1 MICKNCKAQIKPS
14 QKFCPK
20 CGMEIKQKRK
30 LSKKAQAFIAC
41 VCCLVLIITGTIGG
55 LYFYQN
61 NHAVDDPDS
70 NYIALESGFTDIKVT
85 DEKTA
90 LEAIASVADVI
101 GIENVENE
109 LKISNTNTID
119 NNTYYRFQQY
129 YNDIPV
135 YGSSISLVS
144 DNNKDVVAL
153 TSNYLSNVKVDI
165 NKKTKSDSQIQKA
178 IKKFLHKKIS
188 NDINIYSISEINESS
203 RIIYN
208 MDKPFS
214 ALSISVITD
223 YGAYN
228 LIIDAVRGK
237 VVFCTDEINY
247 VQKEFKINGQN
258 GEQSFTAETDGKTN
272 TMKYISNSGTE
283 ITVST
288 PKNKNKFDWYYPDNS
303 DIVTWKKD
311 NKVNKSAV
319 DMMTNITNIYYYY
332 LNSFQRDSL
341 DDNKIPLRL
350 YVNTEGYKSYD
361 GEDIPEKN
369 NAYFWVSPNGPI
381 LASTKNIE
389 NGKEIAE
396 LSANLDVL
404 AHEYTHGVIH
414 YTCALR
420 DTQYNSFPGAINEGI
435 SDIFGVLAEQS
446 IADWSEPD
454 WLMSEDVRNIKDPH
468 RNSTKH
474 PYPKNIEELSNSK
487 TYSDKG
493 VIRYYIDDE
502 ENESSDFCHF
512 ACSIISH
519 SAYLMWNGLNGNPN
533 KKIESSLLGE
543 LWYTT
548 LYLMQSDA
556 TFSQCRNAVEL
567 SARIMLKDGKLTQ
580 EQYQCVLESFDEV
593 GIENAPYTYYYLVK
607 NDFNLKVLNS
617 KETEDVNFN
626 LKISKPSETELMG
639 APELVL
645 EENSLYGNKQISLD
659 DGVYYL
665 EITDLDENAQN
676 SVPIKTKIIVD
687 GDDENAADEVTV
699 RTDFS
704 NIITVEIPN
713 DSGKY
718 EDIYYKY
725 INDTII
731 PSQEYCGEYNESFSN
746 VPESE
751 LYSKIKDLKGI
762 SSAYIKDLNKDGIPE
777 MFTVSTLGKGS
788 AKGTDYYEDSIVV
801 DIHCYSL
808 DKSNSVVD
816 CGSIYGIGTFK
827 NADEQV
833 YVYFADSSQ
842 PRICVSNNYWTFVS
856 TASTFGQSFK
866 AFAFDKKVQ
875 EKESVLYHFSKG
887 NESYTINGENVN
899 IDNANRKASSV
910 FKSLDLTGISIESGW
925 NKFPKNCK
933 KICTLGTKYSGN
945 DSYEAFI
952 EDYTELA
959 KHINI
964 DATNNTDGERKSETT
979 TQVSTISSDPGKF
992 YGNDTAEQLR
1002 KSIIGSWGALG
1013 SMVPEYNF
1021 FADGNASGDMPWT
1034 ASGTYSISDDKRL
1047 TIKWVGKSE
1056 KEEYVWSE
1064 ESWDDFYSH
1073 HEYGTDFWCITD
1085 DGILKINGKEK
1096 YRDGVDNFTYN
1107 SDGDLM
1113 AIISGTWIS
1122 DKGYKEYQINSDGTW
1137 VESTVVVSDE
1147 TLINRTKLDN
1157 GKVEIIDDTTAK
1169 LWQEVDSLSQIP
1181 GASELIYDSK
1191 NDKISIGGTNNTFTR
1206 AKYK

>member
-1 MICKNCKAQIKPS
+1 MICKNCKTQIKPS

-20 CGMEIKQKRK
+20 CGMEIKTKKK

-41 VCCLVLIITGTIGG
+41 ACCLVLIITGTIGG

-61 NHAVDDPDS
+61 NHAVDDSDS
-70 NYIALESGFTDIKVT
+70 NYIVLEEGFTDVKVT

-90 LEAIASVADVI
+90 LEAIESVADLI
-101 GIENVENE
+101 GINNAQEE
-109 LKISNTNTID
+109 LLIERIDTID
-119 NNTYYRFQQY
+119 GTNYYRFNQRCDAVSVDGKFTVIAADEEG
-129 YNDIPV
+129 N
-135 YGSSISLVS
+135 SL
-144 DNNKDVVAL
+144 AL
-153 TSNYLSNVKVDI
+153 ISNYVNIEAHSIHMNDNLKQDEV
-165 NKKTKSDSQIQKA
+165 NKNIQKV
-178 IKKFLHKKIS
+178 IGKSIVNVETLDNQKIVYIL
-188 NDINIYSISEINESS
+188 NDNEYIY
-203 RIIYN
+203 
-208 MDKPFS
+208 
-214 ALSISVITD
+214 
-223 YGAYN
+223 AYK
-228 LIIDAVRGK
+228 L
-237 VVFCTDEINY
+237 
-247 VQKEFKINGQN
+247 
-258 GEQSFTAETDGKTN
+258 
-272 TMKYISNSGTE
+272 
-283 ITVST
+283 
-288 PKNKNKFDWYYPDNS
+288 
-303 DIVTWKKD
+303 
-311 NKVNKSAV
+311 
-319 DMMTNITNIYYYY
+319 
-332 LNSFQRDSL
+332 
-341 DDNKIPLRL
+341 
-350 YVNTEGYKSYD
+350 
-361 GEDIPEKN
+361 
-369 NAYFWVSPNGPI
+369 
-381 LASTKNIE
+381 LASTETELYTVFINAEDGSVIRYKSSFDFTSAEVVSADGTSKAIGWKNDDGSYHLYNDEHKISIFDVSSIE
-389 NGKEIAE
+389 IQDTINLWNFKEELGIDTIYSQTNTFDEKGVKLMAYLCRFDDYYRSLGDSGFNQINAAINDNTGTNARAKGVYDKGGTNLKFGVLLVGKDRNIDDIDII
-396 LSANLDVL
+396 S
-404 AHEYTHGVIH
+404 HEYTHMVTRSINNWDGQEAG
-414 YTCALR
+414 AL
-420 DTQYNSFPGAINEGI
+420 NEGI
-435 SDIFGVLAEQS
+435 SDIFGEIIES
-446 IADWSEPD
+446 SIKGSCDWKHDERNIADPENKKNKQRYPASIEYLENAKHNKKERYLISGNWSNGQT
-454 WLMSEDVRNIKDPH
+454 ED
-468 RNSTKH
+468 
-474 PYPKNIEELSNSK
+474 
-487 TYSDKG
+487 YS
-493 VIRYYIDDE
+493 
-502 ENESSDFCHF
+502 HF
-512 ACSIISH
+512 ASTIISY
-519 SAYLMWNGLNGNPN
+519 SAYLMNNGIDDTNN
-533 KKIESSLLGE
+533 KKIDMDLLGK
-543 LWYTT
+543 LWYKSI
-548 LYLMQSDA
+548 YLMQSSCS
-556 TFSQCRNAVEL
+556 FSQCRNAVEL
-567 SARIMLKDGKLTQ
+567 TARIMLKNGELTRQ
-580 EQYQCVLESFDEV
+580 QYDCVCEAFNAV
-593 GIENAPYTYYYLVK
+593 GIDNAKYSYKYKVK
-607 NDFNLKVLNS
+607 NNFNLRVLNRQS
-617 KETEDVNFN
+617 TNDVNFN
-626 LKISKPSETELMG
+626 LKVYKMPENNIDINIFFKKYDKPEI
-639 APELVL
+639 VL
-645 EENSLYGNKQISLD
+645 DENSLYGNKQISLD

-875 EKESVLYHFSKG
+875 EKESVLYHFSNG

-910 FKSLDLTGISIESGW
+910 FKSLDLSGISIESGW
-925 NKFPKNCK
+925 NKFPENCK

-945 DSYEAFI
+945 GSYEAFI

-964 DATNNTDGERKSETT
+964 DSTNNTDGERKSETT

-1034 ASGTYSISDDKRL
+1034 ASGTYSISDDKTL
-1047 TIKWVGKSE
+1047 IISWAGASDD
-1056 KEEYVWSE
+1056 EEYIWSE

-1073 HEYGTDFWCITD
+1073 HEYGTDFWFMTD
-1085 DGILKINGKEK
+1085 DGILKINGEEK
-1096 YRDGVDNFTYN
+1096 YRNGVDNFTYN

-1137 VESTVVVSDE
+1137 AESTVVVSGE
-1147 TLINRTKLDN
+1147 TLINRTTLDN
-1157 GKVEIIDDTTAK
+1157 GEVEIIDNTTAK

-1181 GASELIYDSK
+1181 GSSELKYDSK
-1191 NDKISIGGTNNTFTR
+1191 NDKISVGGTNNTYSR